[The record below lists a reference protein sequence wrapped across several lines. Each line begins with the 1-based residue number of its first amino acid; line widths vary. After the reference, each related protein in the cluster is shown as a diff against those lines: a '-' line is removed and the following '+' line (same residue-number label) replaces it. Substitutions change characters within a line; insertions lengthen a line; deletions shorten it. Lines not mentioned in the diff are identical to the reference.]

1 MFDYTRNRA
10 GVPLNSSFS
19 EFILTKKY
27 RVSILLLWHDFRS
40 AISKWINHSRE
51 YTWLAE
57 NSMIVIVTTAID
69 GCPALVKHP
78 RRDFSCINA
87 RWFALGT
94 CTNFAHRPV
103 AQRTHGGRSFV
114 YMTWHDIVRRGM
126 CISFQCA
133 TTTTATTIY
142 TQINI
147 NFQRRLQS
155 SVQFA
160 MTNEAE
166 QMPFYRSFSFV
177 LRRSLDWLNR
187 HTHTHTPSNNRG
199 CAFLCLHFMNKYQQ
213 LKSVIYN
220 WSIPELN
227 VRRVEFWTSVDCGG
241 QEWSGEWWYAV
252 RKRIRTRSAAQLIL
266 FAVRS
271 NASILMFRNQ
281 LQRLNVDWR
290 TGNISK

>member
-1 MFDYTRNRA
+1 MGVQLLWNTHVVISLASTLDGLRWARARTLHIARSRNGRMG
-10 GVPLNSSFS
+10 GVP
-19 EFILTKKY
+19 
-27 RVSILLLWHDFRS
+27 
-40 AISKWINHSRE
+40 
-51 YTWLAE
+51 
-57 NSMIVIVTTAID
+57 
-69 GCPALVKHP
+69 
-78 RRDFSCINA
+78 SC
-87 RWFALGT
+87 
-94 CTNFAHRPV
+94 
-103 AQRTHGGRSFV
+103 
-114 YMTWHDIVRRGM
+114 TWHDIVRRGM
-126 CISFQCA
+126 CISIQCA